1 MLTRPQD
8 DLPDVPVLGHDLV
21 LQLVESIQDVLVG
34 LPLVLQLQH
43 PVVESLQKTEAKLL
57 EGLGVVQVE
66 VLRTWEGC
74 PADEQQDFFDGGV
87 GIGLQSK
94 RVRLLIDSKG
104 LHSTEEALLLLTQQ
118 HQVSIPALPRFFLL
132 TV

>member
-21 LQLVESIQDVLVG
+21 LQLVEPIQDVLVG

-87 GIGLQSK
+87 GVGIGLQSK
-94 RVRLLIDSKG
+94 RVRLVID
-104 LHSTEEALLLLTQQ
+104 
-118 HQVSIPALPRFFLL
+118 R
-132 TV
+132 